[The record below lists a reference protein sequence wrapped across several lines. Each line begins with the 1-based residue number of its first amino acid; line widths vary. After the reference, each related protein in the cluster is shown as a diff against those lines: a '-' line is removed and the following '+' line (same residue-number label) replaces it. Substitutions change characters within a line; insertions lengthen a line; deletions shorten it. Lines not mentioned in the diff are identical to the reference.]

1 MQNFEEQLF
10 NGTFLVVVSETCMN
24 SLAADDNKS
33 LRNKNNE
40 QQPIVVTKE
49 LDSKNKN
56 SDIICN
62 DIIPNSN

>member
-1 MQNFEEQLF
+1 
-10 NGTFLVVVSETCMN
+10 MN
-24 SLAADDNKS
+24 SLAADDNES

-40 QQPIVVTKE
+40 QQPIVITKE
-49 LDSKNKN
+49 WDSKNKN